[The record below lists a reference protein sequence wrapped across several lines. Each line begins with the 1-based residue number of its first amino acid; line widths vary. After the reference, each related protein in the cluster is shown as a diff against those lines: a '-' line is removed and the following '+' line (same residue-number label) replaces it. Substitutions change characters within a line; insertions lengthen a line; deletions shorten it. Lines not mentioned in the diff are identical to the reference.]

1 MGFIKSAMT
10 LYIGY
15 YLIEILKK
23 HKDTIKKIPFISD
36 FLEKNKD
43 KNISNET
50 YILLFLFAIKDFIF

>member
-15 YLIEILKK
+15 YLLEILKK

-36 FLEKNKD
+36 ILKKKD
-43 KNISNET
+43 KDIPNEA
-50 YILLFLFAIKDFIF
+50 YILLFLFSIKDFIF